1 LPATTSTFTTGS
13 DDDGEK
19 YAGKRLERV
28 LASMQVEGVIV
39 VARWYGG
46 VMLGPVRFTHME
58 NCATEA
64 VRMWMARVAEFHPG
78 GGGGGGHGDRI
89 ALTPT
94 PTATATATTGPNPAE
109 KQEGDDEAERARLAN
124 QLVERDHSIV
134 VLRGLL
140 AEMAQGKASNIITGT
155 ESKTGTGTE
164 TGDGKPDSSPA
175 LPSTAASTDS
185 AVSPTKKLDYRSMSL
200 ARLKQLERARDAT
213 IAFILRQLDK
223 VEEEQKAREKDMA
236 AAPKED
242 HVDGDG

>member
-1 LPATTSTFTTGS
+1 
-13 DDDGEK
+13 
-19 YAGKRLERV
+19 
-28 LASMQVEGVIV
+28 MQVEGVIV

-64 VRMWMARVAEFHPG
+64 VRMWMARGGEFHPV
-78 GGGGGGHGDRI
+78 GGGGHGHRI

-94 PTATATATTGPNPAE
+94 PTPTAPVTATPNPAG
-109 KQEGDDEAERARLAN
+109 KQDGDDEAERARLAN

-140 AEMAQGKASNIITGT
+140 AEMAKGKASNIITGT
-155 ESKTGTGTE
+155 ETRTGTE

-175 LPSTAASTDS
+175 LPSTATSTDS
-185 AVSPTKKLDYRSMSL
+185 AASPAKKLDYSSMSL
-200 ARLKQLERARDAT
+200 VRLKQLERARDAT

-223 VEEEQKAREKDMA
+223 VEEEQKAREKDVA